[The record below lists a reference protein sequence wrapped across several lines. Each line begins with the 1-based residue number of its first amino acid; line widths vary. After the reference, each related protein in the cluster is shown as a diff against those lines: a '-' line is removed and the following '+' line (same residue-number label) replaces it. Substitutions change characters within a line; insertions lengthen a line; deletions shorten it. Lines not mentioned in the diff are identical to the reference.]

1 MDQPDADSRV
11 LKKVYFIKK
20 AREGEE
26 LVTLLKNKFKTIDAI
41 RDVIGWY
48 REGREFSVD
57 LSGPA
62 PEQAEA
68 GPQPTAAGGSRRLR
82 FRVSKWVPQAENN
95 RAVLGAIGHIL
106 HWLDTEQPF
115 DIALIPHAHLE
126 ASPGS
131 YSLN

>member
-1 MDQPDADSRV
+1 MDHPDTESRV

-48 REGREFSVD
+48 REGRDFVVD
-57 LSGPA
+57 LSA
-62 PEQAEA
+62 PPSPEGREH
-68 GPQPTAAGGSRRLR
+68 GRLR
-82 FRVSKWVPQAENN
+82 FKVTRWRSQGENN
-95 RAVLGAIGHIL
+95 RSVLGAIGHIL
-106 HWLDTEQPF
+106 SWLDAEKPF
-115 DIALIPHAHLE
+115 DIALVPQHSVE
-126 ASPGS
+126 PPPGA